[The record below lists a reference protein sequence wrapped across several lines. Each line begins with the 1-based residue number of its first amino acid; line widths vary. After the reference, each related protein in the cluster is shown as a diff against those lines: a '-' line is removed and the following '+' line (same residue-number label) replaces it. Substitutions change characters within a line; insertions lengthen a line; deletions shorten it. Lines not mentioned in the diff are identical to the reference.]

1 MAGKVLVPVSE
12 HINRLVAVR
21 LQFDIMGVEN
31 LIVAR
36 TDAEA
41 ATLLTSNIDYRDHA
55 FILGSTNPALP
66 ALVTAMEQARAQGKT
81 GADLQAVEDS
91 WMESAG
97 IKLYHEAV
105 VDALKAAGKDS
116 AIPDFI
122 KKVAGISNTDARALA
137 KGLGVDP
144 FWCWYAPRVTEGFFR
159 YMGGTKACVA
169 RGIAYAPYAD
179 LIWMETKKPIYE
191 QAKEFS
197 QGVKAVHPN
206 TMLAYNLSPSFNWD
220 AAGMSDEDIKTYIS
234 RLGQLGFTWQFIT
247 LAGVG
252 CLFLLTL
259 VISSIQTP
267 SSLTT
272 LPRTMQLAE
281 CSRMFKAFS
290 VKNAPMVSKRL
301 RIKNGLGLNTMTTSS
316 KLYRVVLLQ
325 LLPWARVSQR
335 HNSSKLEDRTAME
348 KTPSSGD
355 APQGTAWQRFL
366 PTGPVALLPVS
377 HPSVQI

>member
-1 MAGKVLVPVSE
+1 
-12 HINRLVAVR
+12 
-21 LQFDIMGVEN
+21 
-31 LIVAR
+31 
-36 TDAEA
+36 
-41 ATLLTSNIDYRDHA
+41 
-55 FILGSTNPALP
+55 
-66 ALVTAMEQARAQGKT
+66 
-81 GADLQAVEDS
+81 
-91 WMESAG
+91 
-97 IKLYHEAV
+97 
-105 VDALKAAGKDS
+105 
-116 AIPDFI
+116 
-122 KKVAGISNTDARALA
+122 
-137 KGLGVDP
+137 
-144 FWCWYAPRVTEGFFR
+144 
-159 YMGGTKACVA
+159 
-169 RGIAYAPYAD
+169 
-179 LIWMETKKPIYE
+179 METKKPIYE

-290 VKNAPMVSKRL
+290 VKNAPMVSKRV